1 MLFLEI
7 ANLDFNFLISC
18 LSSFLLTL
26 ALFPSVSS
34 DPNAEN
40 PAVLPFSLHL
50 PFPYNASLSFLSF
63 SPSLFPYLHRS
74 AFWHTRISL
83 FSSSSLPPLLL
94 VENFPTIEKLQWAKK
109 KLRRIIIRV
118 SETQQTKNWLRGRL
132 HWRELTIPTL
142 KSLPYVP
149 FALLLIIKRPVGRFF
164 SSFLRLLRSFMLH
177 LSIECPFAVICEA

>member
-18 LSSFLLTL
+18 LSSFLLTS

-83 FSSSSLPPLLL
+83 FSFSSLPPSLL
-94 VENFPTIEKLQWAKK
+94 VEKFQWAKK
-109 KLRRIIIRV
+109 KLMRIIIRV
-118 SETQQTKNWLRGRL
+118 SKTQQTKNWLRGRL

-149 FALLLIIKRPVGRFF
+149 FALFLIIKRPVGRLF